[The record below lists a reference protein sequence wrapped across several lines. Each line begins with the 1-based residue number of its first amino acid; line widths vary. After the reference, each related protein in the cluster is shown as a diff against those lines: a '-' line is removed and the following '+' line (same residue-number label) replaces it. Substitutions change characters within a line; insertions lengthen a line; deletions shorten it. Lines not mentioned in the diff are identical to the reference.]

1 MVDDAELIASADE
14 IEQLLD
20 ELRAMLP
27 PAGYER
33 VVQVVQR
40 VVGLYA
46 QGLERMLGIARDTE
60 AAQVFED
67 RACADELVASLLV
80 LHGLHPQPTE
90 QRVRQALS
98 RLAERVDGAKLE
110 LVGVDGQ
117 ERVHVRAT
125 GSSTPQLLDRM
136 IRRAIEEA
144 APEIT
149 EIVLDGL
156 AAPRPPDGL
165 VQIRTRPREV
175 DR

>member
-1 MVDDAELIASADE
+1 MANDAELIASADE

-27 PAGYER
+27 PAGYDR

-46 QGLERMLGIARDTE
+46 QGLERMLGIARATD

-67 RACADELVASLLV
+67 RACADELIASLLV

-90 QRVRQALS
+90 LRVERAIAL
-98 RLAERVDGAKLE
+98 LAERVDGAKLE
-110 LVGVDGQ
+110 LVGIEGEGVV
-117 ERVHVRAT
+117 RVRAT

-149 EIVLDGL
+149 EVVIDGL
-156 AAPRPPDGL
+156 AVPRAPEGL